1 MLFLL
6 LMLYFLLSNTLYSLL
21 YLIQEQYSPM
31 PVGEQIAL
39 LYCGINALMKDIR
52 IDQVKEFQG
61 LFLDSMR
68 ASHQDVLDTLASG
81 KIGEEETSA
90 IEREAALV
98 VASLK

>member
-1 MLFLL
+1 MDKITE
-6 LMLYFLLSNTLYSLL
+6 MTLDKGRKNNQL
-21 YLIQEQYSPM
+21 LIQEQYSPM

-52 IDQVKEFQG
+52 INQVKEFQG

-90 IEREAALV
+90 IENQAALV

>member
-1 MLFLL
+1 
-6 LMLYFLLSNTLYSLL
+6 
-21 YLIQEQYSPM
+21 M

-81 KIGEEETSA
+81 KIGEEETSV